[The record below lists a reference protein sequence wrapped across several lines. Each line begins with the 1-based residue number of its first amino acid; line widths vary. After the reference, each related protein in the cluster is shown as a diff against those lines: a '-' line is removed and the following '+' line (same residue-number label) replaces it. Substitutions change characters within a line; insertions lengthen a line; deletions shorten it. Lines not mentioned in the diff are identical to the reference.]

1 MFRLFNKSKPLL
13 PSFSRVD
20 LLVLTGGIGVFVAL
34 AASTVTKFSIWFD
47 EAFGSF
53 LIRFNFVDLTRYTA
67 SDVHPPLYYWLLK
80 LWTTAFGNTELG
92 IRSMSIFF
100 GAVTV
105 VFAFLLML
113 RLFGRRA
120 AYVSLLFLVLSPM
133 FIRYGQ
139 EARMYTLLTAI
150 VVAATY
156 ILVHATET
164 KKRWAWV
171 TYGVLVAL
179 GMLTQYFAALA
190 WVAHWVWRFV
200 TVRTPKE
207 KFSQSIR
214 KLFDKQWLIA
224 HGVAILLFA
233 FWMPFLIMQFL
244 TIQGYGFWIKPVS
257 VSTVPDFLSDFL
269 LFSDAGSVKSWVAL
283 GVYFL
288 VVVMVV
294 LVVRTL
300 RTLHGNQRNG
310 YLLMISLVVVPMV
323 LLLLMSMPPLRSAFV
338 DRYLL
343 TSVVFLSLL
352 IGVTLVLSRR
362 LTHVAVV
369 SFIGAVTIA
378 LFIAGIV
385 NQATIGNYNRSS
397 NQSNNVRQ
405 LVEAVRAKAP
415 AGTPILASTPWI
427 FYEAVI
433 YTTPDSP
440 IYFVNETT
448 QYRYGSLTALAEDDT
463 FKIKDVTAF
472 GRQHPDLWVISNLH
486 DTPPKPLRS
495 TWQQRES
502 IVIND
507 DLTGKPL
514 FQATHFSVE

>member
-1 MFRLFNKSKPLL
+1 MFHLFSKDKPLL
-13 PSFSRVD
+13 PSLSRID
-20 LLVLTGGIGVFVAL
+20 LLVLTGGVAAFVAL

-53 LIRFNFVDLTRYTA
+53 LIRSNFVDLTRYTA

-80 LWTTAFGNTELG
+80 LWTMAFGNTELG

-105 VFAFLLML
+105 VFAFFLVL

-150 VVAATY
+150 VVGATY
-156 ILVHATET
+156 MLVYATET

-171 TYGVLVAL
+171 TYGILVAL

-200 TVRTPKE
+200 TVRAPKE
-207 KFSQSIR
+207 KFSRTIR
-214 KLFDKQWLIA
+214 KLVDKQWLIA
-224 HGVAILLFA
+224 YGTAILLFA
-233 FWMPFLIMQFL
+233 FWMPFLVIQFL

-257 VSTVPDFLSDFL
+257 VTTVPDFLADFS

-283 GVYFL
+283 GFYFL
-288 VVVMVV
+288 VVVFVV
-294 LVVRTL
+294 LIVKVL
-300 RTLHGNQRNG
+300 RTLEGKQRDG
-310 YLLMISLVVVPMV
+310 YLLMISLVTVPMI

-352 IGVTLVLSRR
+352 IGATLVLSRR
-362 LTHVAVV
+362 FV
-369 SFIGAVTIA
+369 GAVATGAIGLVVIA
-378 LFIAGIV
+378 LFVTGII

-463 FKIKDVTAF
+463 FKIKNVTEF
-472 GRQHPDLWVISNLH
+472 GQRHPDLWVISNLH

-495 TWQQRES
+495 TWQQKES
-502 IVIND
+502 VVIYD